1 MVINFWMDK
10 FRQDKINTLYQDI
23 AKYFKMTSSNFL
35 QLSKTKQ
42 YELLH
47 QYLKDQEKKVKK
59 SKKQGEDHCLKN
71 ATKIPYW
78 TTQSV

>member
-47 QYLKDQEKKVKK
+47 QYLKDQEKK
-59 SKKQGEDHCLKN
+59 SKKVKN
-71 ATKIPYW
+71 KGKTIA
-78 TTQSV
+78 